1 VADLIRK
8 VAVEAGICWDWEH
21 VEAMDRIGG
30 RGILANPESMYKFAK
45 LIGQMARA
53 DERRKIDAERN
64 AANRADDGE

>member
-8 VAVEAGICWDWEH
+8 VAIEAGICWDWEH

-53 DERRKIDAERN
+53 DERRKYERSN
-64 AANRADDGE
+64 EATGSDHGG